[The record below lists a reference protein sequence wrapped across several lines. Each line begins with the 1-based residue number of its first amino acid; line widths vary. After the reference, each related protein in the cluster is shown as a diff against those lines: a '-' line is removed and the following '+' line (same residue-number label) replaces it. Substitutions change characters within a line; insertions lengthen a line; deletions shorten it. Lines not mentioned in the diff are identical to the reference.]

1 MKQEHLELV
10 QLDMTVFEIF
20 PLTKGNKTKLCKLVD
35 KKIGVNYE
43 INEDDREYDVVI
55 FDVVEQSEIK
65 IIEKFVADINEEPH

>member
-20 PLTKGNKTKLCKLVD
+20 PLTQGNKTKLCKLVD
-35 KKIGVNYE
+35 KEIGVDYE

-55 FDVVEQSEIK
+55 FDLEEQSEIEL
-65 IIEKFVADINEEPH
+65 IEKFVANINEKLH

>member
-35 KKIGVNYE
+35 KEIGVDYE
-43 INEDDREYDVVI
+43 INEDDREYDIVI
-55 FDVVEQSEIK
+55 FDVEEQSEIEL
-65 IIEKFVADINEEPH
+65 IEKFVTDINEKLH